1 MEKIKTSFR
10 RIGYRIK
17 RWFSGDRTIF
27 SFAVIV
33 CLVWTWSAISAM
45 NRNWQLEQ
53 RLESRRKEL
62 TLLQLEIGSLELENQ
77 YYASEEYQELAA
89 RDKQNKILDGE
100 SLVYL
105 PENSDYARHK
115 HDVKVVEVV
124 EDEPSNY
131 EQWLSFLFGA

>member
-1 MEKIKTSFR
+1 
-10 RIGYRIK
+10 
-17 RWFSGDRTIF
+17 
-27 SFAVIV
+27 
-33 CLVWTWSAISAM
+33 M

-89 RDKQNKILDGE
+89 RDKQNKIADGE

-105 PENSDYARHK
+105 PPNSDYARHK

-124 EDEPSNY
+124 EDDPSNY

>member
-1 MEKIKTSFR
+1 MERIRTYFR
-10 RIGYRIK
+10 RLGYRIK
-17 RWFSGDRTIF
+17 RWFSGDHTIF
-27 SFAVIV
+27 TFAVV
-33 CLVWTWSAISAM
+33 ACLIWTWGAISAM

-62 TLLQLEIGSLELENQ
+62 ALLQLEIGELELENQ

-105 PENSDYARHK
+105 PQNSDYARHK